1 MVVDCMTW
9 LWCRY
14 VLVMVCPQ
22 LETLAIHF
30 MFVFENTANEQLFD
44 NVHSIFT
51 EHCTFFLHNLM
62 WFTPIVY

>member
-1 MVVDCMTW
+1 
-9 LWCRY
+9 
-14 VLVMVCPQ
+14 VMVCPQ